1 MDSFSAGIEKYIQP
15 LADWFTTIVFFAI
28 PVGDNEIPLILVW
41 LFVGSIF
48 FTVYLGWQQLRP
60 GAHRISYTA
69 IRGRFARA
77 TDPGEVTSFQAL
89 ATELSGTVGLGN
101 IAGVAIAISIGGPG
115 AAFWIVIAGLFGMAV
130 KMAEATMGSKF
141 RVLRED
147 GKTDGGPM
155 YYLRDG
161 LAQLGKGGLGK
172 VLAVCFAIATIFGM
186 TGSGALFQANQA
198 VSQVMVAADGR
209 LDNFAWVIGIVF
221 ALLVAVVII
230 GGITK
235 IGNYTAR
242 IVPVM
247 AILYISVSLL
257 IIFVHLNQLP
267 QAIAIIVE
275 GAFTGRGAAGG
286 AVGSI
291 IVGIRRA
298 AFSNAAGTGTAGFAH
313 STVKTR
319 RPASQ
324 SLVAMWEPFVDSVV
338 VCFLTAVTVVITGV
352 WENPA
357 EGVEGVEITSQAW
370 QSLGSGMSYL
380 LTVAVVLFAFS
391 TMLSQSY
398 YAKKAVG
405 YLFNGSRVAEAIYN
419 VIFVLLIVV
428 GAVAPLDAII
438 AFGDGMLFLMA
449 VPNLI
454 GLYFLAPLIKKE
466 IFGYRKRVEEG
477 DIAPVHEDHQ
487 LGRLYK
493 PNGGADPAVLV
504 GNIPEGGGSMGN
516 VPTGSEP
523 GEFND
528 EFYSDE
534 MPDEGSGGEPVR
546 E

>member
-1 MDSFSAGIEKYIQP
+1 MDSFSAGIEKYVQP
-15 LADWFTTIVFFAI
+15 LADWFTAIVFFAI
-28 PVGDNEIPLILVW
+28 PVGDNEIPLILIW
-41 LFVGSIF
+41 LFAGSIF

-60 GAHRISYTA
+60 GAHSISYNA
-69 IRGRFARA
+69 VRGKFARS

-130 KMAEATMGSKF
+130 KMAEATIGSKF
-141 RVLRED
+141 RIVRKD
-147 GKTDGGPM
+147 GTTDGGPM

-161 LAQLGKGGLGK
+161 LAQLGKEKLGR
-172 VLAVCFAIATIFGM
+172 VLAACFAFATILGM
-186 TGSGALFQANQA
+186 TGSGALFQTNQA
-198 VSQVMVAADGR
+198 VSQVLATTNGR
-209 LDNFAWVIGIVF
+209 LDNYDWIIGIIF
-221 ALLVAVVII
+221 AVLVAVVII
-230 GGITK
+230 GGISK

-242 IVPVM
+242 IVPLM
-247 AILYISVSLL
+247 AILYVSVSLL
-257 IIFVHLNQLP
+257 VIFVHINQLP
-267 QAIAIIVE
+267 DAVRIIVE
-275 GAFTGRGAAGG
+275 GAFTGKGAAGG
-286 AVGSI
+286 VLGAA

-324 SLVAMWEPFVDSVV
+324 GLVAMWEPFVDSVV
-338 VCFLTAVTVVITGV
+338 VCFITAVTVVITGV
-352 WENPA
+352 WQNPA
-357 EGVEGVEITSQAW
+357 EDAEGVQLTSQAW

-380 LTVAVVLFAFS
+380 LTIAVVLFAFS

-405 YLFNGSRVAEAIYN
+405 YLFRGSRLAERIYN
-419 VIFVLLIVV
+419 IVFVVLIVI
-428 GAVAPLDAII
+428 GAVAPLDAIV

-449 VPNLI
+449 IPNLL
-454 GLYFLAPLIKKE
+454 GLYFLAPMIKRE
-466 IFGYRKRVEEG
+466 IFGYRQRVKEG
-477 DIAPVHEDHQ
+477 HIAPVDENEQ
-487 LGRLYK
+487 LGMLYK
-493 PNGGADPAVLV
+493 PNGDLDPAVVV
-504 GNIPEGGGSMGN
+504 GNIPEGGGSMGE

-528 EFYSDE
+528 EFYCDD
-534 MPDEGSGGEPVR
+534 MPDEGSGGEPMR

>member
-1 MDSFSAGIEKYIQP
+1 
-15 LADWFTTIVFFAI
+15 
-28 PVGDNEIPLILVW
+28 
-41 LFVGSIF
+41 
-48 FTVYLGWQQLRP
+48 
-60 GAHRISYTA
+60 
-69 IRGRFARA
+69 
-77 TDPGEVTSFQAL
+77 
-89 ATELSGTVGLGN
+89 
-101 IAGVAIAISIGGPG
+101 
-115 AAFWIVIAGLFGMAV
+115 
-130 KMAEATMGSKF
+130 
-141 RVLRED
+141 
-147 GKTDGGPM
+147 
-155 YYLRDG
+155 
-161 LAQLGKGGLGK
+161 
-172 VLAVCFAIATIFGM
+172 
-186 TGSGALFQANQA
+186 
-198 VSQVMVAADGR
+198 
-209 LDNFAWVIGIVF
+209 
-221 ALLVAVVII
+221 
-230 GGITK
+230 
-235 IGNYTAR
+235 
-242 IVPVM
+242 
-247 AILYISVSLL
+247 
-257 IIFVHLNQLP
+257 
-267 QAIAIIVE
+267 
-275 GAFTGRGAAGG
+275 
-286 AVGSI
+286 
-291 IVGIRRA
+291 
-298 AFSNAAGTGTAGFAH
+298 
-313 STVKTR
+313 
-319 RPASQ
+319 
-324 SLVAMWEPFVDSVV
+324 MWEPFVDSVV